1 MRSRATAALVA
12 LAVAGVAAQRI
23 QQPFVPVGVVD
34 DRPGGLGPAEIAE
47 LRTMRFSVVAS
58 RDSASGDP
66 DVGMHARL
74 LPGPDADPGAPLV
87 SVTID
92 GVARLSIREDATPFE
107 VRRDAWVL
115 TGRGYRGVVF
125 DGWTTLHRNRAA
137 FQAAADFADVVTRN
151 AALFAPLRASPRE
164 VRVTPA
170 TDVFARFVES
180 PAALVLVAAN
190 MKDSTQRV
198 TFSFR
203 PDIPEAIW
211 QNMES
216 GAAVNFVAG
225 PDGPTYVRTFAP
237 ADVVVLMI
245 RKQYK

>member
-47 LRTMRFSVVAS
+47 LRKMRFSIVAS
-58 RDSASGDP
+58 RDSADLDAG
-66 DVGMHARL
+66 VRARL

-87 SVTID
+87 AVTIE

-180 PAALVLVAAN
+180 PAAMVLVAAN

-203 PDIPEAIW
+203 SDTPEAIW

-225 PDGPTYVRTFAP
+225 TDGPIYVRTFAP